1 MYSIDHKP
9 PAPINNLL
17 YRIRA
22 QSLRSYPFCH
32 FYGDGAFDP
41 TISEKIRMFWPKKEE
56 LRAISATGRVK
67 KGEYEQRSMVS
78 LDAYAASL
86 PPNCPEGNFWRQMN
100 ETLNSDELIAG
111 ALEWLWPTIK
121 AVRELPEEIVVFSDV
136 ILTEDEEGYAIGP
149 HTDAPNRLVTILFYV
164 PTDAKAA
171 SAGTSLFA
179 PRDMNFDSKISGVHH
194 DRSLFDK
201 VFTVPFLPDSFL
213 GFIVS
218 PNSYHGVDEV
228 GLLPTSRRQIQYSIR
243 YRLRD
248 DPQ

>member
-1 MYSIDHKP
+1 MYSIDHNP
-9 PAPINNLL
+9 PELINNLL

-22 QSLRSYPFCH
+22 QNLRNYPFCH
-32 FYGDGAFDP
+32 FHGDGAFDP
-41 TISEKIRMFWPKKEE
+41 IISEKIRLFWPKKDE
-56 LRAISATGRVK
+56 LRAITATGRVS
-67 KGEYEQRSMVS
+67 KGEYRQRSMVS

-86 PPNCPEGNFWRQMN
+86 PPNCPEGNFWRHFN
-100 ETLNSDELIAG
+100 TALNSDELIAG
-111 ALEWLWPTIK
+111 TLEWLWPTIK
-121 AVRELPEEIVVFSDV
+121 TIRDLPGEIVVFSDV
-136 ILTEDEEGYAIGP
+136 ILTDDEEGFAIGP

-164 PTDAKAA
+164 PTDATAA
-171 SAGTSLFA
+171 SAGTSLYVR
-179 PRDMNFDSKISGVHH
+179 RDVNFESTISGTHH
-194 DRSLFDK
+194 DRNLFDK

-248 DPQ
+248 NTQ